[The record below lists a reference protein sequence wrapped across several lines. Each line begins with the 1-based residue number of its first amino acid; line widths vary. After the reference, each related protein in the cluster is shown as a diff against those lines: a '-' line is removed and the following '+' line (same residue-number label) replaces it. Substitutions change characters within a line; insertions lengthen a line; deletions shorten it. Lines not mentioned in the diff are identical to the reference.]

1 MVCCNRIDWA
11 TSGVNNMAQPNKP
24 LAGLK
29 VIDLTQIYQGPYA
42 AFLFAMAG
50 AEVIKVEPVAGE
62 RLRGAGG
69 AKTPL
74 SFAMLNSNKK
84 SITLNLQD
92 EQGKNLLRELVK
104 DADILLEN
112 YAPGVMDRLGVGW
125 DALQQINPRLIYGSG
140 TGYGLSGPDMNLLAM
155 DHTIQA
161 ASGVMSAT
169 GDADS
174 PPSRSG
180 GAPCDIMG
188 GIHIFAGVLAA
199 LQGREKT
206 GQGTRVEVSMLE
218 TMYFTLCTE
227 LAIHHE
233 TGELPPRNSARSPS
247 NVCPYGRYPCKDG
260 WIVIICV
267 AETHWHSV
275 LKVVG
280 RTDQLDNHGFRNSRA
295 RKKREHLV
303 DAMINAWSVERT
315 RDEAYKELRENRVP
329 VAPIRTVDEVRNDPH
344 LHERGMLR
352 YRTHEQLG
360 EIVLPTSPIR
370 FSDYDMTEPEFF
382 PEVGAHNEEVYGA
395 LDLSSEDLERLKA
408 GGVI

>member
-1 MVCCNRIDWA
+1 
-11 TSGVNNMAQPNKP
+11 
-24 LAGLK
+24 
-29 VIDLTQIYQGPYA
+29 
-42 AFLFAMAG
+42 
-50 AEVIKVEPVAGE
+50 
-62 RLRGAGG
+62 
-69 AKTPL
+69 
-74 SFAMLNSNKK
+74 
-84 SITLNLQD
+84 
-92 EQGKNLLRELVK
+92 
-104 DADILLEN
+104 
-112 YAPGVMDRLGVGW
+112 
-125 DALQQINPRLIYGSG
+125 
-140 TGYGLSGPDMNLLAM
+140 M

-169 GDADS
+169 GDADA

-188 GIHIFAGVLAA
+188 GIHIYAGVLAA
-199 LQGREKT
+199 LQGRAVS

-218 TMYFTLCTE
+218 SMFFTLCSE
-227 LAIHHE
+227 LSIHHE

-267 AETHWHSV
+267 AEAHWHSV

-280 RTDQLDNHGFRNSRA
+280 RTDQADNHDFRNSRA

-329 VAPIRTVDEVRNDPH
+329 VAPIRTIDEVRDDPH

-352 YRTHEQLG
+352 YRTHELLG

-370 FSDYDMTEPEFF
+370 FSDYDLTEPEFF
-382 PEVGAHNEEVYGA
+382 PEIGAHNDEIYGA
-395 LDLSSEDLERLKA
+395 LNLSPEDLERLRSS
-408 GGVI
+408 GVI

>member
-1 MVCCNRIDWA
+1 
-11 TSGVNNMAQPNKP
+11 MAQPNKP

-155 DHTIQA
+155 DHTIHCLLYTSDA
-161 ASGVMSAT
+161 A
-169 GDADS
+169 
-174 PPSRSG
+174 
-180 GAPCDIMG
+180 
-188 GIHIFAGVLAA
+188 
-199 LQGREKT
+199 
-206 GQGTRVEVSMLE
+206 
-218 TMYFTLCTE
+218 
-227 LAIHHE
+227 
-233 TGELPPRNSARSPS
+233 
-247 NVCPYGRYPCKDG
+247 
-260 WIVIICV
+260 
-267 AETHWHSV
+267 
-275 LKVVG
+275 
-280 RTDQLDNHGFRNSRA
+280 
-295 RKKREHLV
+295 
-303 DAMINAWSVERT
+303 
-315 RDEAYKELRENRVP
+315 DE
-329 VAPIRTVDEVRNDPH
+329 
-344 LHERGMLR
+344 
-352 YRTHEQLG
+352 
-360 EIVLPTSPIR
+360 S
-370 FSDYDMTEPEFF
+370 
-382 PEVGAHNEEVYGA
+382 
-395 LDLSSEDLERLKA
+395 
-408 GGVI
+408 

>member
-1 MVCCNRIDWA
+1 M
-11 TSGVNNMAQPNKP
+11 TESNKP

-50 AEVIKVEPVAGE
+50 AEVIKVEPKNGE

-84 SITLNLQD
+84 SVTLNLRD
-92 EQGKNLLRELVK
+92 DRGKQLLRKMVA
-104 DADILLEN
+104 DADVLLEN

-125 DALQQINPRLIYGSG
+125 DELKKINPRLIYGSG
-140 TGYGLSGPDMNLLAM
+140 TGDGLSGPDCDLLAM

-169 GDADS
+169 GDEDS

-180 GAPCDIMG
+180 GAPCDFMG
-188 GIHIFAGVLAA
+188 GIHIYAGVLAA
-199 LQGREKT
+199 LQGRAET
-206 GQGTRVEVSMLE
+206 GKGTRVEVSMLE
-218 TMYFTLCTE
+218 AMYFTLSSE
-227 LAIHHE
+227 FSILHA
-233 TGELPPRNSARSPS
+233 TGETPPRNSARSPS

-267 AETHWHSV
+267 AEAHWHSV
-275 LKVVG
+275 LEVIG
-280 RTDQLDNHGFRNSRA
+280 RAEEKDNHDYRNSMA

-303 DAMINAWSVERT
+303 DPMISAWSVEHSRE
-315 RDEAYKELRENRVP
+315 EAYQALRENRVP
-329 VAPIRTVDEVRNDPH
+329 VAPIRTLDEVQNDPH
-344 LHERGMLR
+344 LHERGMLH
-352 YRTHEQLG
+352 YKTHDLLG
-360 EIVLPTSPIR
+360 EVVLPTSPIR
-370 FSDYDMTEPEFF
+370 FSDYESAELEFF
-382 PEVGAHNEEVYGA
+382 PEVGANNAEVYGA
-395 LDLSSEDLERLKA
+395 LDLSAEDIDALKSE
-408 GGVI
+408 GVI

>member
-1 MVCCNRIDWA
+1 MTQHN
-11 TSGVNNMAQPNKP
+11 QP
-24 LAGLK
+24 LVGIK

-42 AFLFAMAG
+42 SFLFAMAG
-50 AEVIKVEPVAGE
+50 ADVIKVEPVNGE

-92 EQGKNLLRELVK
+92 EEGKELLRELVK
-104 DADILLEN
+104 DADVLLEN
-112 YAPGVMDRLGVGW
+112 YAPGVMERLGVGW
-125 DALQQINPRLIYGSG
+125 EALKEINPRLIYGSG
-140 TGYGLSGPDMNLLAM
+140 TGYGLSGPDRDLLAM

-169 GDADS
+169 GDAEA

-188 GIHIFAGVLAA
+188 GIHMYAGVLAA
-199 LQGREKT
+199 LQGRAAS

-218 TMYFTLCTE
+218 SMFFTLCSE
-227 LAIHHE
+227 LSIHHE

-247 NVCPYGRYPCKDG
+247 NLCPYGRYPCKDG

-267 AETHWHSV
+267 AEAHWHSV

-280 RTDQLDNHGFRNSRA
+280 RADQADNHDFRNSRA

-329 VAPIRTVDEVRNDPH
+329 VAPIRTIDEVRDDPH

-352 YRTHEQLG
+352 YRTHDLLG
-360 EIVLPTSPIR
+360 EIVLPASPIR
-370 FSDYDMTEPEFF
+370 FSDYDLTEPEFF
-382 PEVGAHNEEVYGA
+382 PEIGAHNDEIYGG
-395 LDLSSEDLERLKA
+395 LNLSPEDLQRLRSS
-408 GGVI
+408 GVI